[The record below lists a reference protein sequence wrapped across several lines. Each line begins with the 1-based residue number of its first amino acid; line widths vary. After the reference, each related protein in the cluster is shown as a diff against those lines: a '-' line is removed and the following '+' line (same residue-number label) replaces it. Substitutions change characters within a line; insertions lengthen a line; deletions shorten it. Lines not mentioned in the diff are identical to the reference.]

1 MKINLQIIYRL
12 AYYGV
17 VLLFVVVSLM
27 VGSTTVVPMS
37 RGYGGYQTATP
48 ASYQT
53 TYEGSGVLHHE
64 GSGVLHH
71 EGSGVLRHS
80 SC

>member
-1 MKINLQIIYRL
+1 MKINVHIIYRL
-12 AYYGV
+12 ADYGV

-27 VGSTTVVPMS
+27 VGSTTGVPMS

-53 TYEGSGVLHHE
+53 TTHECSGVLHHE

-71 EGSGVLRHS
+71 S